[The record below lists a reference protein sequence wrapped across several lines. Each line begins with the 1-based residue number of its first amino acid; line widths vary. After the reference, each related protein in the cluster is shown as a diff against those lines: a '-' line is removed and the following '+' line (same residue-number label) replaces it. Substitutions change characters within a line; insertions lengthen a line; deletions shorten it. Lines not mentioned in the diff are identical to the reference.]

1 MKLEYLIVFLIF
13 GIRPVLYK
21 YILPYIQVESMI
33 VISGLMYAL
42 LAVFY
47 VLFISPYQP
56 KLIVDVRIMN
66 KNKSIYGWLLCT
78 SLLGLIA
85 TYFYLYLLKDTT
97 AFLLTALLAAYPLVT
112 ALVGYLVLN
121 EAVTLK
127 QLIGSIIIIVGAM
140 ILHLDNFD
148 Y

>member
-1 MKLEYLIVFLIF
+1 MKLEYLIIFLIF
-13 GIRPVLYK
+13 GIRPVIYK
-21 YILPYIQVESMI
+21 YILPYIQVESVI
-33 VISGLMYAL
+33 VISGLLYAM
-42 LAVFY
+42 LAMFY
-47 VLFISPYQP
+47 VLFINPSQS

-66 KNKSIYGWLLCT
+66 KNKGIYAWLLCT
-78 SLLGLIA
+78 SLLGLVA

-112 ALVGYLVLN
+112 ALVGYLVLK

-127 QLIGSIIIIVGAM
+127 QLVGSVIIIVGSM
-140 ILHLDNFD
+140 ILNLDNFD